1 MNVLVVNCGSSSL
14 KFQLINSD
22 TEAVAAKGLCERIG
36 LDGRL
41 VYQPAGGEKEITEAP
56 MPTHTEAIRMVT
68 AYCTVVLRSHSPLSS
83 TMRLFPLSTSA
94 ATLDRCT
101 IRRT

>member
-14 KFQLINSD
+14 KFQLINSE

-41 VYQPAGGEKEITEAP
+41 VYQPTGGEKETTEAS
-56 MPTHTEAIRMVT
+56 MPLPITVRLAF
-68 AYCTVVLRSHSPLSS
+68 CTFLVVLN
-83 TMRLFPLSTSA
+83 TS
-94 ATLDRCT
+94 
-101 IRRT
+101 